1 MATNQTRPKIVSLFF
16 PMAGWNA
23 GLNRHSKLYGQYHND
38 LCGPRRKE
46 QIMKYM
52 SNPSGKIMH
61 CNICISPVGVIS
73 SWPNNR
79 YSIVS
84 MF

>member
-52 SNPSGKIMH
+52 
-61 CNICISPVGVIS
+61 
-73 SWPNNR
+73 
-79 YSIVS
+79 
-84 MF
+84 